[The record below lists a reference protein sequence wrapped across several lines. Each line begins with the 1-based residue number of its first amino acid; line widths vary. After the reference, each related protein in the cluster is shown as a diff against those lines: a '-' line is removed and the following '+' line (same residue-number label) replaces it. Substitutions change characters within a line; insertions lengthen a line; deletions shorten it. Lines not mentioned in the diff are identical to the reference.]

1 MKKNLE
7 QIIAN
12 CFREVTEIGVFDI
25 VKGNMPIPPT
35 FAMLFKDVP
44 NYIYN
49 YLMQEHYGCCF
60 VFSFALCHLLHEN
73 GVESKI
79 VYSKEGKDIR
89 VSVLYK
95 IDGKLYIANPVEDVD
110 YFTKNRIEQQD
121 RKNCYKKLSA
131 SYKDEEG
138 LIRNNSTIPIKEFVQ
153 SVGGVAVVG
162 NPYESDEQFKASHIQ
177 AVNVLLGKIEG
188 DLIDENNVDDLR
200 TD

>member
-1 MKKNLE
+1 MKKSVE
-7 QIIAN
+7 EIVAK
-12 CFREVTEIGVFDI
+12 CHKEVTEIGVFDI

-73 GVESKI
+73 GVKSKI

-95 IDGKLYIANPVEDVD
+95 IK
-110 YFTKNRIEQQD
+110 IEQQD
-121 RKNCYKKLSA
+121 RKNYYKKLSA

-138 LIRNNSTIPIKEFVQ
+138 IIHNNSTIPIKEFVQ
-153 SVGGVAVVG
+153 TVGNVAVVG
-162 NPYESDEQFKASHIQ
+162 NPYESDEQFKTSHIQ

-188 DLIDENNVDDLR
+188 DLIDEKNVDDLK